1 MDTLHLIEKIRMT
14 KVILIII
21 GMVVL
26 ITFAYFGRI
35 DGYLGRIEMFSTY
48 DNKEG

>member
-14 KVILIII
+14 KLIFIII

-26 ITFAYFGRI
+26 ITFAYFGRM
-35 DGYLGRIEMFSTY
+35 DGYIGRIEMFSIY

>member
-1 MDTLHLIEKIRMT
+1 MT

-21 GMVVL
+21 GIVVL
-26 ITFAYFGRI
+26 LTVAYFGRI

-48 DNKEG
+48 YNKEG